1 MKKLW
6 LKIGLSF
13 FILFFVVMVIVGIF
27 SGELMK
33 STYLNMKENQLEDD
47 AKILLQTTNMENLDL
62 DKDAATIQK
71 SLDPLG
77 EDIDA
82 RITVIDSKGDVVAD
96 TKKDPEKLDNHMNRP
111 EVTDILKKGESV
123 GISIRESDSLGYSML
138 YVAVPVKHQSKTDGV
153 LRISISLESVDA
165 AVAKLWGNLALIFG
179 IALVIIAAI
188 SVFIARKITRPVR
201 EIIEVSTDL
210 ANHKYDSRIHGKIS
224 GELQDLSISVN
235 TLAESLE
242 TQMFEIKQNEQ
253 RLNAIVQNLVS
264 GVMLINVDKQVIMT
278 NRTMYQ
284 ILGETEITG
293 KPFYEVIKSFAL
305 SQLIEATFE
314 TKTIQQKEIILYF
327 PREMILDASV
337 SPILGENGEITG
349 IILLLHDITQIRHLE
364 NVRSEFVTNVSHEL
378 KTPVTALKGFAE
390 TLLDGAMYDE
400 MLLKKFLT
408 IIKEES
414 DRLHR
419 LIMDI
424 LALSRIEQNPVPENV
439 ELVEVDEVIEQSAR
453 TIFEMATEK
462 NIQVIIPEK
471 TIPSV
476 TIETDRDKLQQILIN
491 LLSNAINYTPV
502 DGKVEVKLIE
512 QEAEVIIEVTDN
524 GIGIP
529 AKDIDRVFERFYR
542 VDKARSRHSGGTGLG
557 LSIVKHLVENCGGR
571 IEVESQ
577 EEVGSTFRVTLPKKS
592 LINILFERM

>member
-424 LALSRIEQNPVPENV
+424 LAFSRIEQNPVPENV

-577 EEVGSTFRVTLPKKS
+577 EEVGSTFRVTLPKKA
-592 LINILFERM
+592 

>member
-47 AKILLQTTNMENLDL
+47 AKILLQTTNIEHLNL

-71 SLDPLG
+71 TLDPLG
-77 EDIDA
+77 DEIDA
-82 RITVIDSKGDVVAD
+82 RITVIDSEGDVVAD
-96 TKKDPEKLDNHMNRP
+96 TKKNSDNLNNHMNRP
-111 EVTDILKKGESV
+111 EVADILENGKSV

-138 YVAVPVKHQSKTDGV
+138 YVAVPVKHQGKTDGV
-153 LRISISLESVDA
+153 LRISISLESVEA
-165 AVAKLWGNLALIFG
+165 AVVKLWGHLALVFG

-188 SVFIARKITRPVR
+188 SVFIARKITRPVN

-210 ANHKYDSRIHGKIS
+210 ANHKYDSRIHGKVS

-235 TLAESLE
+235 MLAESLE
-242 TQMFEIKQNEQ
+242 KQMFEIKQNEQ

-284 ILGETEITG
+284 ILGESEITG

-305 SQLIEATFE
+305 SQLIETTFE
-314 TKTIQQKEIILYF
+314 TKTMQQKEIILYF

-337 SPILGENGEITG
+337 SPILAEDGEITG

-400 MLLKKFLT
+400 ILLKKFLT

-424 LALSRIEQNPVPENV
+424 LALSRIEQNPVTENI
-439 ELVEVDEVIEQSAR
+439 ELVDVDEVIEQSAR
-453 TIFEMATEK
+453 TIFEMATGKNIHVSVPEK
-462 NIQVIIPEK
+462 NITPVI
-471 TIPSV
+471 
-476 TIETDRDKLQQILIN
+476 IETDRDKLQQILIN
-491 LLSNAINYTPV
+491 LLSNAINYTPL

-512 QEAEVIIEVTDN
+512 HEAEVIIEVTDN

-577 EEVGSTFRVTLPKKS
+577 EEVGSTFRVTLPKKA
-592 LINILFERM
+592 

>member
-13 FILFFVVMVIVGIF
+13 FILFFVVMVIVGVF

-33 STYLNMKENQLEDD
+33 STYLNMKENQLEVD

-138 YVAVPVKHQSKTDGV
+138 YVAVPVKHQGKTDGV

-400 MLLKKFLT
+400 VLLKKFLT

-424 LALSRIEQNPVPENV
+424 LALSRIEQNPVAENV
-439 ELVEVDEVIEQSAR
+439 ELVDIDEVIEQSAR

-462 NIQVIIPEK
+462 NIRVTIPEK
-471 TIPSV
+471 TSASV
-476 TIETDRDKLQQILIN
+476 MIETDRDKLQQIIIN

-577 EEVGSTFRVTLPKKS
+577 EEVGSTFRVTLPKKA
-592 LINILFERM
+592 

>member
-13 FILFFVVMVIVGIF
+13 FILFFVVMVIVGVF

-96 TKKDPEKLDNHMNRP
+96 TKKDPERLDNHMNRP

-138 YVAVPVKHQSKTDGV
+138 YVAVPVKHQGKTDGV

-400 MLLKKFLT
+400 VLLKKFLT

-424 LALSRIEQNPVPENV
+424 LALSRIEQNPVAENV
-439 ELVEVDEVIEQSAR
+439 ELVDVDEVIEQSAR

-462 NIQVIIPEK
+462 NIRVTIPEK
-471 TIPSV
+471 TSASV
-476 TIETDRDKLQQILIN
+476 MIETDRDKLQQIIIN

-577 EEVGSTFRVTLPKKS
+577 EEVGSTFRVTLPKKA
-592 LINILFERM
+592 

>member
-179 IALVIIAAI
+179 IALVIIAGI
-188 SVFIARKITRPVR
+188 SVFIARKITKPVR

-284 ILGETEITG
+284 ILGETEIAG

-577 EEVGSTFRVTLPKKS
+577 EEVGSTFRVTLPKKA
-592 LINILFERM
+592 

>member
-577 EEVGSTFRVTLPKKS
+577 EEVGSTFRVTLPKKADRKS
-592 LINILFERM
+592 VV

>member
-439 ELVEVDEVIEQSAR
+439 ELVELDEVIEQSAR

-577 EEVGSTFRVTLPKKS
+577 EEVGSTFRVTLPKKA
-592 LINILFERM
+592 

>member
-13 FILFFVVMVIVGIF
+13 FILFFVVMVIVGVF

-33 STYLNMKENQLEDD
+33 STYLNMKESQLEDD
-47 AKILLQTTNMENLDL
+47 AKILLQTTNIENLDL

-82 RITVIDSKGDVVAD
+82 RITVIDSEGDVVAD

-138 YVAVPVKHQSKTDGV
+138 YVAVPVKHQGKTDGV

-305 SQLIEATFE
+305 SQLIEGTFE

-400 MLLKKFLT
+400 VLLKKFLT

-424 LALSRIEQNPVPENV
+424 LALSRIEQNPVAENV
-439 ELVEVDEVIEQSAR
+439 ELVDVDEVIEQSAR

-462 NIQVIIPEK
+462 NIRVTIPEK
-471 TIPSV
+471 TSGSV
-476 TIETDRDKLQQILIN
+476 MIETDRDKLQQIIIN

-577 EEVGSTFRVTLPKKS
+577 EEVGSTFRVTLPKKA
-592 LINILFERM
+592 

>member
-13 FILFFVVMVIVGIF
+13 FILFFVVMVIVGVF

-33 STYLNMKENQLEDD
+33 STYLNMKESQLEDD

-82 RITVIDSKGDVVAD
+82 RITVIDSEGDVVAD

-138 YVAVPVKHQSKTDGV
+138 YVAVPVKNQGKTDGV

-305 SQLIEATFE
+305 SQLIEGTFE

-400 MLLKKFLT
+400 VLLKKFLT

-424 LALSRIEQNPVPENV
+424 LALSRIEQNPVAENV
-439 ELVEVDEVIEQSAR
+439 ELVDVDEVIEQSAR

-462 NIQVIIPEK
+462 NIRVTIPEK
-471 TIPSV
+471 TSASV
-476 TIETDRDKLQQILIN
+476 MIETDRDKLQQIIIN

-577 EEVGSTFRVTLPKKS
+577 EEVGSTFRVTLPKKA
-592 LINILFERM
+592 

>member
-165 AVAKLWGNLALIFG
+165 AVAKLWGNLALVFG

-577 EEVGSTFRVTLPKKS
+577 EEVGSTFRVTLPKKA
-592 LINILFERM
+592 

>member
-13 FILFFVVMVIVGIF
+13 FILFFVVMVIVGVF

-33 STYLNMKENQLEDD
+33 STYLNMKESQLEDD

-82 RITVIDSKGDVVAD
+82 RITVIDSEGDVVAD

-138 YVAVPVKHQSKTDGV
+138 YVAVPVKHQGKTDGV

-305 SQLIEATFE
+305 SQLIEGTFE

-400 MLLKKFLT
+400 VLLKKFLT

-424 LALSRIEQNPVPENV
+424 LALSRIEQNPVAENV
-439 ELVEVDEVIEQSAR
+439 ELVDVDEVIEQSAR

-462 NIQVIIPEK
+462 NIRVTIPEK
-471 TIPSV
+471 TSASV
-476 TIETDRDKLQQILIN
+476 MIETDRDKLQQIIIN

-512 QEAEVIIEVTDN
+512 QGAEVIIEVTDN

-577 EEVGSTFRVTLPKKS
+577 EEVGSTFRVTLPKKA
-592 LINILFERM
+592 

>member
-13 FILFFVVMVIVGIF
+13 FILFFVVMVIVGVF

-138 YVAVPVKHQSKTDGV
+138 YVAVPVKHQGKTDGV

-400 MLLKKFLT
+400 VLLKKFLT

-424 LALSRIEQNPVPENV
+424 LALSRIEQNPVAENV
-439 ELVEVDEVIEQSAR
+439 ELVDVDEVIEQSAR

-462 NIQVIIPEK
+462 NIRVTIPEK
-471 TIPSV
+471 TSASV
-476 TIETDRDKLQQILIN
+476 MIETDRDKLQQIVIN

-571 IEVESQ
+571 IEVESE
-577 EEVGSTFRVTLPKKS
+577 EEVGSTFRVTLPKKA
-592 LINILFERM
+592 

>member
-13 FILFFVVMVIVGIF
+13 FILFFVVMVIVGVF

-33 STYLNMKENQLEDD
+33 STYLNMKESQLEDD

-71 SLDPLG
+71 SLNPLG

-82 RITVIDSKGDVVAD
+82 RITVIDSEGDVVAD

-138 YVAVPVKHQSKTDGV
+138 YVAVPVKHQGKTDGV

-305 SQLIEATFE
+305 SQLIEGTFE

-400 MLLKKFLT
+400 VLLKKFLT

-424 LALSRIEQNPVPENV
+424 LALSRIEQNPVAENV
-439 ELVEVDEVIEQSAR
+439 ELVDVDEVIEQSAR

-462 NIQVIIPEK
+462 NIRVTIPEK
-471 TIPSV
+471 TSASV
-476 TIETDRDKLQQILIN
+476 MIETDRDKLQQIIIN

-577 EEVGSTFRVTLPKKS
+577 EEVGSTFRVTLPKKA
-592 LINILFERM
+592 

>member
-305 SQLIEATFE
+305 SQLIEGTFE

-390 TLLDGAMYDE
+390 TLLDSAMYDE

-462 NIQVIIPEK
+462 NIQVTIPEK
-471 TIPSV
+471 TSESV
-476 TIETDRDKLQQILIN
+476 MIETDRDKLQQILIN

-577 EEVGSTFRVTLPKKS
+577 EEVGSTFRVTLPKKA
-592 LINILFERM
+592 

>member
-305 SQLIEATFE
+305 SQLIEGTFE

-577 EEVGSTFRVTLPKKS
+577 EEVGSTFRVTLPKKA
-592 LINILFERM
+592 

>member
-13 FILFFVVMVIVGIF
+13 FILFFVVMVIVGVF

-33 STYLNMKENQLEDD
+33 STYLNMKESQLEDD

-82 RITVIDSKGDVVAD
+82 RITVIDSEGDVVAD

-138 YVAVPVKHQSKTDGV
+138 YVAVPVKHQGKTDGV

-305 SQLIEATFE
+305 SQLIEGTFE

-400 MLLKKFLT
+400 VLLKKFLT

-424 LALSRIEQNPVPENV
+424 LALSRIEQNPVAENV
-439 ELVEVDEVIEQSAR
+439 ELVDVDEVIEQSAR

-462 NIQVIIPEK
+462 NIRVTIPEK
-471 TIPSV
+471 TSASV
-476 TIETDRDKLQQILIN
+476 MIETDRDKLQQIIIN

-512 QEAEVIIEVTDN
+512 QEAEIIIEVTDN

-577 EEVGSTFRVTLPKKS
+577 EEVGSTFRVTLPKKA
-592 LINILFERM
+592 

>member
-424 LALSRIEQNPVPENV
+424 LALSRIEQNPVPESV

-462 NIQVIIPEK
+462 NIQVIIPGK

-529 AKDIDRVFERFYR
+529 PKDIDRVFERFYR

-577 EEVGSTFRVTLPKKS
+577 EEVGSTFRVTLPKKA
-592 LINILFERM
+592 

>member
-33 STYLNMKENQLEDD
+33 STYLNMKEKELEDD

-305 SQLIEATFE
+305 SQLIEGTFE

-577 EEVGSTFRVTLPKKS
+577 EEVGSTFRVTLPKKA
-592 LINILFERM
+592 

>member
-13 FILFFVVMVIVGIF
+13 FILFFVVMVMVGIF

-47 AKILLQTTNMENLDL
+47 AKILLQTTNMEHLDL
-62 DKDAATIQK
+62 DQDAAEIQK
-71 SLDPLG
+71 TLDPLSD
-77 EDIDA
+77 EIDA
-82 RITVIDSKGDVVAD
+82 RITVIDSQGDVVAD
-96 TKKDPEKLDNHMNRP
+96 TKKDPENLDNHMNRP
-111 EVTDILKKGESV
+111 EVADILEKGEKV

-138 YVAVPVKHQSKTDGV
+138 YVAVPVKHQNKTDGV
-153 LRISISLESVDA
+153 LRISISLESVDT

-179 IALVIIAAI
+179 IALIIIAGI
-188 SVFIARKITRPVR
+188 SVFIARRITKPVR

-210 ANHKYDSRIHGKIS
+210 ANHKYDSRIHGKVS

-235 TLAESLE
+235 MLAESLE

-264 GVMLINVDKQVIMT
+264 GVMLINADKQVIMT

-305 SQLIEATFE
+305 SQLIDATFE
-314 TKTIQQKEIILYF
+314 TKTMQQKEIILYF

-337 SPILGENGEITG
+337 SPILAEDGEITG

-400 MLLKKFLT
+400 ALLKKFLT

-424 LALSRIEQNPVPENV
+424 LALSRIEQNPVTENV
-439 ELVEVDEVIEQSAR
+439 GTVDVDDVIDQSVR
-453 TIFEMATEK
+453 TIFELATEK
-462 NIQVIIPEK
+462 NIQVSAPEK
-471 TIPSV
+471 TVPPVI
-476 TIETDRDKLQQILIN
+476 IETNRDQLQQILIN

-502 DGKVEVKLIE
+502 DGKVEVKLME
-512 QEAEVIIEVTDN
+512 RESEVIIEVTDN

-529 AKDIDRVFERFYR
+529 TKDIDRVFERFYR

-577 EEVGSTFRVTLPKKS
+577 EEVGSTFRVTLPKKA
-592 LINILFERM
+592 

>member
-13 FILFFVVMVIVGIF
+13 FILFFVVMVIVGVF

-138 YVAVPVKHQSKTDGV
+138 YVAVPVKHQGKTDGV

-400 MLLKKFLT
+400 VLLKKFLT

-419 LIMDI
+419 LIIDI
-424 LALSRIEQNPVPENV
+424 LALSRIEQNPVAENV
-439 ELVEVDEVIEQSAR
+439 ELVDVDEVIEQSAR

-462 NIQVIIPEK
+462 NIRVTIPEK
-471 TIPSV
+471 TSASV
-476 TIETDRDKLQQILIN
+476 MIETDRDKLQQIIIN

-577 EEVGSTFRVTLPKKS
+577 EEVGSTFRVTLPKKA
-592 LINILFERM
+592 

>member
-33 STYLNMKENQLEDD
+33 STYLNMKENQLEDA

-96 TKKDPEKLDNHMNRP
+96 TKKDPQKLDNHMNRP

-123 GISIRESDSLGYSML
+123 SISIRESDSLGYSML

-439 ELVEVDEVIEQSAR
+439 ELLEVDEVIEQSAR

-577 EEVGSTFRVTLPKKS
+577 EEVGSTFRVTLPKKA
-592 LINILFERM
+592 

>member
-305 SQLIEATFE
+305 SQLIEGTFE

-512 QEAEVIIEVTDN
+512 QEAEAIIEVTDN

-542 VDKARSRHSGGTGLG
+542 VDKARSRHTGGTGLG

-577 EEVGSTFRVTLPKKS
+577 EEVGSTFRVTLPKKA
-592 LINILFERM
+592 

>member
-1 MKKLW
+1 
-6 LKIGLSF
+6 
-13 FILFFVVMVIVGIF
+13 
-27 SGELMK
+27 
-33 STYLNMKENQLEDD
+33 
-47 AKILLQTTNMENLDL
+47 
-62 DKDAATIQK
+62 
-71 SLDPLG
+71 
-77 EDIDA
+77 
-82 RITVIDSKGDVVAD
+82 
-96 TKKDPEKLDNHMNRP
+96 
-111 EVTDILKKGESV
+111 
-123 GISIRESDSLGYSML
+123 ML

-305 SQLIEATFE
+305 SQLIEGTFE
-314 TKTIQQKEIILYF
+314 TKLFNKRNYSLF
-327 PREMILDASV
+327 PARNDFRRKCFTNFR
-337 SPILGENGEITG
+337 ENGEITG

-378 KTPVTALKGFAE
+378 KP
-390 TLLDGAMYDE
+390 
-400 MLLKKFLT
+400 
-408 IIKEES
+408 
-414 DRLHR
+414 
-419 LIMDI
+419 
-424 LALSRIEQNPVPENV
+424 
-439 ELVEVDEVIEQSAR
+439 
-453 TIFEMATEK
+453 
-462 NIQVIIPEK
+462 
-471 TIPSV
+471 
-476 TIETDRDKLQQILIN
+476 RD
-491 LLSNAINYTPV
+491 S
-502 DGKVEVKLIE
+502 
-512 QEAEVIIEVTDN
+512 
-524 GIGIP
+524 
-529 AKDIDRVFERFYR
+529 
-542 VDKARSRHSGGTGLG
+542 S
-557 LSIVKHLVENCGGR
+557 
-571 IEVESQ
+571 
-577 EEVGSTFRVTLPKKS
+577 
-592 LINILFERM
+592 

>member
-210 ANHKYDSRIHGKIS
+210 ADHKYDSRIHGKIS

-439 ELVEVDEVIEQSAR
+439 ELVEVDDVIEQSAR

-577 EEVGSTFRVTLPKKS
+577 EEVGSTFRVTLPKKA
-592 LINILFERM
+592 

>member
-13 FILFFVVMVIVGIF
+13 IILFFVVMVIVGVF

-33 STYLNMKENQLEDD
+33 STYLNMKESQLEDD
-47 AKILLQTTNMENLDL
+47 AKILLQTTNIENLDL
-62 DKDAATIQK
+62 DKDAAAIQK

-77 EDIDA
+77 DEIDA
-82 RITVIDSKGDVVAD
+82 RITVIDSEGDVVAD
-96 TKKDPEKLDNHMNRP
+96 TKKDPENLDNHMNRP
-111 EVTDILKKGESV
+111 EVTDILEKGESV

-138 YVAVPVKHQSKTDGV
+138 YVAVPVKHQDKTDGV

-210 ANHKYDSRIHGKIS
+210 ANHKYDSRIHGKVS

-264 GVMLINVDKQVIMT
+264 GVMLINIDKQVIMT

-337 SPILGENGEITG
+337 SPILAENGEITG

-424 LALSRIEQNPVPENV
+424 LALSRIEQNPVPENI
-439 ELVEVDEVIEQSAR
+439 EIVDMDDVIEQSAR

-462 NIQVIIPEK
+462 NIQVTIPEK
-471 TIPSV
+471 TSTPV

-502 DGKVEVKLIE
+502 DGKVEVKLIDH
-512 QEAEVIIEVTDN
+512 EAEVIIEVTDN

-577 EEVGSTFRVTLPKKS
+577 EEVGSTFRVTLSKKA
-592 LINILFERM
+592 

>member
-13 FILFFVVMVIVGIF
+13 FILFFVVMVIVGVF

-33 STYLNMKENQLEDD
+33 STYLNMKESQLEDD

-82 RITVIDSKGDVVAD
+82 RITVIDSEGDVVAD

-138 YVAVPVKHQSKTDGV
+138 YVAVPVKHQGKTDGV

-264 GVMLINVDKQVIMT
+264 GVMLINIDKQVIMT

-305 SQLIEATFE
+305 SQLIEGTFE

-400 MLLKKFLT
+400 VLLKKFLT

-424 LALSRIEQNPVPENV
+424 LALSRIEQNPVAENV
-439 ELVEVDEVIEQSAR
+439 ELVDVDEVIEQSAR

-462 NIQVIIPEK
+462 NIRVTIPEK
-471 TIPSV
+471 TSASV
-476 TIETDRDKLQQILIN
+476 MIETDRDKLQQIIIN

-577 EEVGSTFRVTLPKKS
+577 EEVGSTFRVTLPKKA
-592 LINILFERM
+592 

>member
-13 FILFFVVMVIVGIF
+13 FILFFVVMVIVGVF

-138 YVAVPVKHQSKTDGV
+138 YVAVPVKHQGKTDGV

-400 MLLKKFLT
+400 VLLKKFLT

-424 LALSRIEQNPVPENV
+424 LALSRIEQNPVAENV
-439 ELVEVDEVIEQSAR
+439 ELVDVDEVIEQSAR

-462 NIQVIIPEK
+462 NIRVTIPEK
-471 TIPSV
+471 TSASV
-476 TIETDRDKLQQILIN
+476 MIETDRDKLQQIIIN

-577 EEVGSTFRVTLPKKS
+577 EEVGSTFRVTLPKKA
-592 LINILFERM
+592 

>member
-13 FILFFVVMVIVGIF
+13 FILFFVVMVIVGVF

-138 YVAVPVKHQSKTDGV
+138 YVAVPVKHRGKTDGV

-400 MLLKKFLT
+400 VLLKKFLT

-424 LALSRIEQNPVPENV
+424 LALSRIEQNPVAENV
-439 ELVEVDEVIEQSAR
+439 ELVDVDEVIEQSAR

-462 NIQVIIPEK
+462 NIRVTIPEK
-471 TIPSV
+471 TSASV
-476 TIETDRDKLQQILIN
+476 MIETDRDKLQQIVIN

-577 EEVGSTFRVTLPKKS
+577 EEVGSTFRVTLPKKA
-592 LINILFERM
+592 

>member
-13 FILFFVVMVIVGIF
+13 FILFFVVMVIVGVF

-33 STYLNMKENQLEDD
+33 STYLNMKESQLEDD

-82 RITVIDSKGDVVAD
+82 RITVIDSEGDVVAD

-138 YVAVPVKHQSKTDGV
+138 YVAVPVKHQGKTDGV

-305 SQLIEATFE
+305 SQLIEGTFE

-400 MLLKKFLT
+400 VLLKKFLT

-424 LALSRIEQNPVPENV
+424 LALSRIEQNPVAENV
-439 ELVEVDEVIEQSAR
+439 ELVDVDEVIEQSAR

-462 NIQVIIPEK
+462 NIRVTIPEK
-471 TIPSV
+471 TSASV
-476 TIETDRDKLQQILIN
+476 MIETDRDKLQQIIIN

-502 DGKVEVKLIE
+502 DGEVEVKLIE

-577 EEVGSTFRVTLPKKS
+577 EEVGSTFRVTLPKKA
-592 LINILFERM
+592 

>member
-77 EDIDA
+77 KDIDA

-253 RLNAIVQNLVS
+253 RLNVIVQNLVS

-400 MLLKKFLT
+400 VLLKKFLT

-424 LALSRIEQNPVPENV
+424 LALSRIEQNPVAENV
-439 ELVEVDEVIEQSAR
+439 ELVDVDEVIEQSAR

-462 NIQVIIPEK
+462 NIRVTIPEK
-471 TIPSV
+471 TSESV
-476 TIETDRDKLQQILIN
+476 MIETDRDKLQQIIIN

-577 EEVGSTFRVTLPKKS
+577 EEVGSTFRVTLPKKA
-592 LINILFERM
+592 

>member
-13 FILFFVVMVIVGIF
+13 FILFFVVMVMVGIF

-47 AKILLQTTNMENLDL
+47 AKILLQTTNIEHLDL
-62 DKDAATIQK
+62 DQDAAEIQK
-71 SLDPLG
+71 TLDPLSD
-77 EDIDA
+77 EIDA
-82 RITVIDSKGDVVAD
+82 RITVIDSQGDVVAD
-96 TKKDPEKLDNHMNRP
+96 TKKDPENLDNHMNRP
-111 EVTDILKKGESV
+111 EVADILEKGENV

-138 YVAVPVKHQSKTDGV
+138 YVAVPVKHQNKTDGV
-153 LRISISLESVDA
+153 LRISISLESVDT

-179 IALVIIAAI
+179 IALIIIAGI
-188 SVFIARKITRPVR
+188 SVFIARKITKPVR

-210 ANHKYDSRIHGKIS
+210 ANHKYDSRIHGKVS

-235 TLAESLE
+235 MLAESLE

-264 GVMLINVDKQVIMT
+264 GVMLINADKQVIMT

-305 SQLIEATFE
+305 SQLIDATFE
-314 TKTIQQKEIILYF
+314 TKTMQQKEIILYF

-337 SPILGENGEITG
+337 SPILAEDGEITG

-400 MLLKKFLT
+400 ALLKKFLT

-424 LALSRIEQNPVPENV
+424 LALSRIEQNPVTENV
-439 ELVEVDEVIEQSAR
+439 GTVDVDDVIDQSVR
-453 TIFEMATEK
+453 TIFELATEK
-462 NIQVIIPEK
+462 NIQVSAPEK
-471 TIPSV
+471 TIPPV
-476 TIETDRDKLQQILIN
+476 IIETNRDQLQQILIN

-502 DGKVEVKLIE
+502 DGKVEVKLME
-512 QEAEVIIEVTDN
+512 RESEVIIEVTDN

-577 EEVGSTFRVTLPKKS
+577 EEVGSTFRVTLPKKA
-592 LINILFERM
+592 

>member
-13 FILFFVVMVIVGIF
+13 FILFFVVMVMVGIF

-47 AKILLQTTNMENLDL
+47 AKILLQTTNIEHLDL
-62 DKDAATIQK
+62 DQSAAEIQK
-71 SLDPLG
+71 TLDPLSD
-77 EDIDA
+77 EIDA
-82 RITVIDSKGDVVAD
+82 RITVIDSQGDVVAD
-96 TKKDPEKLDNHMNRP
+96 TKKDPENLDNHMNRP
-111 EVTDILKKGESV
+111 EVADILEKGENV

-138 YVAVPVKHQSKTDGV
+138 YVAVPVKHQNKTDGV
-153 LRISISLESVDA
+153 LRISISLESVDT

-179 IALVIIAAI
+179 IALIIIAGI
-188 SVFIARKITRPVR
+188 SVFIARKITKPVR

-210 ANHKYDSRIHGKIS
+210 ANHKYDSRIHGKVS

-235 TLAESLE
+235 MLAESLE

-264 GVMLINVDKQVIMT
+264 GVMLINADKQVIMT

-305 SQLIEATFE
+305 SQLIDATFE
-314 TKTIQQKEIILYF
+314 TKTMQQKEIILYF

-337 SPILGENGEITG
+337 SPILGEDGEITG

-400 MLLKKFLT
+400 TLLKKFLT

-424 LALSRIEQNPVPENV
+424 LALSRIEQNPVTKDV
-439 ELVEVDEVIEQSAR
+439 ETVDVDDVIEQSVR
-453 TIFEMATEK
+453 TIFELATEK
-462 NIQVIIPEK
+462 NIQVSAPEK
-471 TIPSV
+471 TIPPV
-476 TIETDRDKLQQILIN
+476 IIETNRDQLQQILIN

-502 DGKVEVKLIE
+502 DGKVEVKLME
-512 QEAEVIIEVTDN
+512 RESEVIIEVTDN

-571 IEVESQ
+571 IEVKSQ
-577 EEVGSTFRVTLPKKS
+577 EEVGSTFRVTLPKKA
-592 LINILFERM
+592 

>member
-165 AVAKLWGNLALIFG
+165 AVAKLWGNSALIFG

-305 SQLIEATFE
+305 SQLIEGTFE

-577 EEVGSTFRVTLPKKS
+577 EEVGSTFRVTLPKKA
-592 LINILFERM
+592 

>member
-13 FILFFVVMVIVGIF
+13 IILFFVVMVIVGVF

-33 STYLNMKENQLEDD
+33 STYLNMKESQLEDD
-47 AKILLQTTNMENLDL
+47 AKILLQTTNIENLDL
-62 DKDAATIQK
+62 DKDAAAIQK
-71 SLDPLG
+71 SLDPLRD
-77 EDIDA
+77 EIDA
-82 RITVIDSKGDVVAD
+82 RITVIDSEGDVVAD
-96 TKKDPEKLDNHMNRP
+96 TKKDPENLDNHMNRP
-111 EVTDILKKGESV
+111 EVTDILEKGKSV

-138 YVAVPVKHQSKTDGV
+138 YVAVPVKHQDKTDGV

-210 ANHKYDSRIHGKIS
+210 ANHKYDSRIHGKVS

-264 GVMLINVDKQVIMT
+264 GVMLINIDKQVIMT

-337 SPILGENGEITG
+337 SPILAENGEITG

-424 LALSRIEQNPVPENV
+424 LALSRIEQNPVPENI
-439 ELVEVDEVIEQSAR
+439 EIVDMDDVIEQSAR

-462 NIQVIIPEK
+462 NIQVTIPEK
-471 TIPSV
+471 TSTPV

-502 DGKVEVKLIE
+502 DGKVEVKLIDH
-512 QEAEVIIEVTDN
+512 EAEVIIEVTDN

-577 EEVGSTFRVTLPKKS
+577 EEVGSTFRVTLPKKA
-592 LINILFERM
+592 

>member
-13 FILFFVVMVIVGIF
+13 FILFFVVMVIVGVF

-138 YVAVPVKHQSKTDGV
+138 YVAVPVKHQGKTDGV

-400 MLLKKFLT
+400 VLLKKFLT

-424 LALSRIEQNPVPENV
+424 LALSRIEQNPVAENV
-439 ELVEVDEVIEQSAR
+439 ELVDVDEVIEQSAR

-462 NIQVIIPEK
+462 NILVTIPEK
-471 TIPSV
+471 TSASV
-476 TIETDRDKLQQILIN
+476 MIETDRDKLQQIVIN

-577 EEVGSTFRVTLPKKS
+577 EEVGSTFRVTLPKKA
-592 LINILFERM
+592 

>member
-462 NIQVIIPEK
+462 NIQVIIPGK

-577 EEVGSTFRVTLPKKS
+577 EEVGSTFRVTLPKKA
-592 LINILFERM
+592 

>member
-13 FILFFVVMVIVGIF
+13 FILFFVVMVIVGVF

-33 STYLNMKENQLEDD
+33 STYLNMKESQLEDD

-82 RITVIDSKGDVVAD
+82 RITVIDSEGDVVAD

-138 YVAVPVKHQSKTDGV
+138 YVAVPVKHQGKTDGV

-242 TQMFEIKQNEQ
+242 TQMFEIKQNEK

-305 SQLIEATFE
+305 SQLIEGTFE

-400 MLLKKFLT
+400 VLLKKFLT

-424 LALSRIEQNPVPENV
+424 LALSRIEQNPVAENV
-439 ELVEVDEVIEQSAR
+439 ELVDVDEVIEQSAR

-462 NIQVIIPEK
+462 NIRVTIPEK
-471 TIPSV
+471 TSGSV
-476 TIETDRDKLQQILIN
+476 MIETDRDKLQQIIIN

-577 EEVGSTFRVTLPKKS
+577 EEVGSTFRVTLPKKA
-592 LINILFERM
+592 

>member
-33 STYLNMKENQLEDD
+33 STYLTMKENQLEDD
-47 AKILLQTTNMENLDL
+47 AKILLQTTNIENLNL
-62 DKDAATIQK
+62 DEDAGTIQK
-71 SLDPLG
+71 TLDPLG
-77 EDIDA
+77 DEIDA
-82 RITVIDSKGDVVAD
+82 RITVIDNDGDVVAD
-96 TKKDPEKLDNHMNRP
+96 TKKDPDNLNNHMNRP
-111 EVTDILKKGESV
+111 EVADILEKGKNV

-138 YVAVPVKHQSKTDGV
+138 YVAVPVKHQGKTDGV
-153 LRISISLESVDA
+153 LRISISLESVDT

-188 SVFIARKITRPVR
+188 SVFIARKITRPVN

-210 ANHKYDSRIHGKIS
+210 ANHKYDSRIHGKVS
-224 GELQDLSISVN
+224 GELQDLSVSVN
-235 TLAESLE
+235 MLAESLE

-305 SQLIEATFE
+305 SQLIDATFE
-314 TKTIQQKEIILYF
+314 TKTMQQKEIILYF

-337 SPILGENGEITG
+337 SPILAENGEITG

-400 MLLKKFLT
+400 ILLKKFLT

-424 LALSRIEQNPVPENV
+424 LALSRIEQNPVTENIEPV
-439 ELVEVDEVIEQSAR
+439 DVDEVIEQSSR

-462 NIQVIIPEK
+462 NIQVSVPEK
-471 TIPSV
+471 TIPPII
-476 TIETDRDKLQQILIN
+476 IETDRDKLQQILIN

-502 DGKVEVKLIE
+502 DGKVEVKLIN

-529 AKDIDRVFERFYR
+529 VKDIDRVFERFYR

-577 EEVGSTFRVTLPKKS
+577 EEVGSTFRVTLPKKA
-592 LINILFERM
+592 

>member
-13 FILFFVVMVIVGIF
+13 FILFFVVMVIVGVF

-33 STYLNMKENQLEDD
+33 STYLNMKESQLEDD

-82 RITVIDSKGDVVAD
+82 RITVIDSEGDVVAD

-138 YVAVPVKHQSKTDGV
+138 YVAVPVKHQGKTDGV

-305 SQLIEATFE
+305 SQLIEGTFE

-400 MLLKKFLT
+400 VLLKKFLT

-424 LALSRIEQNPVPENV
+424 LALSRIEQNPVAENV
-439 ELVEVDEVIEQSAR
+439 ELVDVDEVIEQSAR

-462 NIQVIIPEK
+462 NIRVTIPEK
-471 TIPSV
+471 TSASV
-476 TIETDRDKLQQILIN
+476 MIETDRDKLQQIIIN

-512 QEAEVIIEVTDN
+512 QEAEVIIIEVTDN

-577 EEVGSTFRVTLPKKS
+577 EEVGSTFRVTLPKKA
-592 LINILFERM
+592 

>member
-13 FILFFVVMVIVGIF
+13 FILFFVVMVIVGVF

-33 STYLNMKENQLEDD
+33 STYLNMKESQLEDD

-82 RITVIDSKGDVVAD
+82 RITVIDSEGDVVAD

-138 YVAVPVKHQSKTDGV
+138 YVAVPVKHQGKTDGV

-305 SQLIEATFE
+305 SQLIEGTFE

-400 MLLKKFLT
+400 VLLKKFLT

-424 LALSRIEQNPVPENV
+424 LALSRIEQNPVAENV
-439 ELVEVDEVIEQSAR
+439 ELVDVDEVIEQSTR

-462 NIQVIIPEK
+462 NIRVTIPEK
-471 TIPSV
+471 TSASV
-476 TIETDRDKLQQILIN
+476 MIETDRDKLQQIIIN

-542 VDKARSRHSGGTGLG
+542 VDKARSRHSGGNGLG

-577 EEVGSTFRVTLPKKS
+577 EEVGSTFRVTLPKKA
-592 LINILFERM
+592 